1 MVYST
6 ISLIL
11 RDCHIHFAK
20 VVNYFHTSGN
30 RAQLICSTVLVAFL
44 YAYMAFFSLKV
55 KFRWLFS
62 IKINLKRK
70 FRPIFW
76 MKNVRKVT
84 KTL

>member
-30 RAQLICSTVLVAFL
+30 RAQLICSTALVAFL

-55 KFRWLFS
+55 KF
-62 IKINLKRK
+62 
-70 FRPIFW
+70 
-76 MKNVRKVT
+76 
-84 KTL
+84 